1 MIIDSIEHVILPTES
16 QVAQLDEASV
26 DQAVLFTTTPHPE
39 RAAAAT
45 LKDIESEM
53 TVLYKILGATM
64 DIATRSSQMVGIIE
78 EMRRAMGAYP
88 DRFPAAFGPVPLG
101 LDQPHTHEWVER
113 HVLTNGFVGL
123 GESLPETTSRCA
135 ASRSWLPSLR
145 SAADFHSGCARS
157 PPSQDGGYGR
167 LATLPS
173 VTRTY
178 PSYSGTAGDT
188 AGWTP
193 WPSYVTTRTL
203 GLTSRLCSARFRHAS
218 R

>member
-1 MIIDSIEHVILPTES
+1 MIIDSIEHVMLPTES

-39 RAAAAT
+39 RAATAT

-64 DIATRSSQMVGIIE
+64 DVATRSSQMVGIIE
-78 EMRRAMGAYP
+78 EMRRAMDAYP

-113 HVLTNGFVGL
+113 HMLANGFVGP
-123 GESLPETTSRCA
+123 GEFTPGDDEQMCGIEIVAAVSEECGRLPIWVHTFTPVTR
-135 ASRSWLPSLR
+135 R
-145 SAADFHSGCARS
+145 
-157 PPSQDGGYGR
+157 GYGR

-178 PSYSGTAGDT
+178 PSYSGTAGDIV
-188 AGWTP
+188 GWTP
-193 WPSYVTTRTL
+193 WPSYVTTRML
-203 GLTSRLCSARFRHAS
+203 GSTSRLCSARFRHAS